1 MFKKLDTEFTQPEQ
15 PPSVAKPT
23 RTEPRREAA
32 TIGPSIS
39 IKGDLTG
46 EEDLVIQGRV
56 EGKIDLKQNSVT
68 IGKDGK
74 AKADIYGKQ
83 ISVEGD
89 VDGNL
94 HGLEQV
100 SLRSSASVR
109 GNICAP
115 RVSIEDGAK
124 FKGTI
129 DMEVKTA
136 EKHPLNQPVEPIV
149 SVVAG
154 SPGSPSLAR
163 AGISMKIEPPNS
175 RA

>member
-1 MFKKLDTEFTQPEQ
+1 MFKKPESDFVQAEQ
-15 PPSVAKPT
+15 PASVSRPV
-23 RTEPRREAA
+23 RTEARREAA
-32 TIGPSIS
+32 TIGPSIA

-46 EEDLVIQGRV
+46 EEDLIIQGRV

-68 IGKDGK
+68 IGKEGK
-74 AKADIYGKQ
+74 AKADIFGRQ
-83 ISVEGD
+83 IFVEGE

-100 SLRSSASVR
+100 SVRSSGSVR
-109 GNICAP
+109 GNICSP

-129 DMEVKTA
+129 DMDGRPD
-136 EKHPLNQPVEPIV
+136 EKQAAPQSIEPKSPVA
-149 SVVAG
+149 AG
-154 SPGSPSLAR
+154 MHGSPSIPR
-163 AGISMKIEPPNS
+163 TGITLKVDPTNS

>member
-1 MFKKLDTEFTQPEQ
+1 MFKKPESEFTQPE
-15 PPSVAKPT
+15 PPASVARPV
-23 RTEPRREAA
+23 RTEARREAA
-32 TIGPSIS
+32 TIGPSIA

-68 IGKDGK
+68 IGRDGK

-83 ISVEGD
+83 ISVEGE

-94 HGLEQV
+94 HGQEQV
-100 SLRSSASVR
+100 SVRSSGSVR

-115 RVSIEDGAK
+115 RVSIEDGAR

-129 DMEVKTA
+129 DMEVKSGERQPQNPTA
-136 EKHPLNQPVEPIV
+136 EAKA
-149 SVVAG
+149 SSGAG
-154 SPGSPSLAR
+154 VPGSPSPLRTGIPMKTEPNLPR
-163 AGISMKIEPPNS
+163 A
-175 RA
+175 